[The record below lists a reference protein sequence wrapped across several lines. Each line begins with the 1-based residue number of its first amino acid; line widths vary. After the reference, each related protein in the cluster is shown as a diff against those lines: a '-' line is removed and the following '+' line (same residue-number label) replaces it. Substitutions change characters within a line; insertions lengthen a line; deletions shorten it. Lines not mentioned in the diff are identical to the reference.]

1 MASGVELG
9 EETVVELAKLQRSIV
24 KGHHVYRNGTVGDR
38 FSCSREPY
46 NAHSPF
52 AIVAMLDANGE
63 VLGHVP
69 DRMAQGLA
77 PLLDS
82 GEVARMEG
90 TITGPSRSAPEG
102 TWVSG
107 GGLEHPCQ
115 YVLFGNKKYRPQ
127 VRQILRGMKIKK
139 EKD

>member
-1 MASGVELG
+1 MMADE
-9 EETVVELAKLQRSIV
+9 VVLARLNRSRV
-24 KGHHVYRNGTVGDR
+24 KGHHMYRNGTAGDS

-46 NAHSPF
+46 NAHSPV
-52 AIVAMLDANGE
+52 AIVATLGDGA

-69 DRMAQGLA
+69 DRMAQVLA

-82 GEVARMEG
+82 GEVERMEG

-102 TWVSG
+102 TWVRG

-115 YVLFGNKKYRPQ
+115 YVLYGRKKYRGS
-127 VRQILRGMKIKK
+127 VRQTLKKLIIKK
-139 EKD
+139 EKED